1 MRLVATYSVFLA
13 VLSIAAISLA
23 QDPPANLNP
32 GEDAHYGAEFAL
44 EVPAVALGEAITTCA
59 DSGEAC
65 KIQAAVNAV
74 CTRRGCWMTLSGEG
88 VNTTVRVRMQ
98 DYGFFVPLNSLG
110 ANAVVEGVVSRVTV
124 SEADAQHYADDQA
137 ASTGEPAEVIVGD
150 QESIEIMATAI
161 HLTMPA
167 AE

>member
-1 MRLVATYSVFLA
+1 MRLVSIVSVILA
-13 VLSIAAISLA
+13 VLSIAAVSLA

-32 GEDAHYGAEFAL
+32 GEEAHYGAEFAL
-44 EVPAVALGEAITTCA
+44 EVAPVALNEALTTCA

-65 KIQAAVNAV
+65 KVEAAVNAV
-74 CTRRGCWMTLSGEG
+74 CTRRGCWMTLTGEG
-88 VNTTVRVRMQ
+88 VNTTVRVRMK

-110 ANAVVEGVVSRVTV
+110 ANAVVEGVVSRVV
-124 SEADAQHYADDQA
+124 VPEADAQHYADDQA
-137 ASTGEPAEVIVGD
+137 ASTGLPAEVIEGD
-150 QESIEIMATAI
+150 QEGIEIMATGI